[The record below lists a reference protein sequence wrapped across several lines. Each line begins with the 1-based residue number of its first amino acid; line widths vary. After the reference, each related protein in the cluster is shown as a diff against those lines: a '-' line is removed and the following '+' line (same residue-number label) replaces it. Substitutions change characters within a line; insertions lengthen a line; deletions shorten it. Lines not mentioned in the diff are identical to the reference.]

1 MAVDGSAILRRVN
14 GERVVVLGWSR
25 AILMQLAHPLVGAGV
40 AEHSAFRGSV
50 TEAALR
56 LHNTVAAMLSLTFG
70 DPSRRRTAIDRIRAI
85 HRTVNGTLP
94 EAAGRFPAG
103 TPYSAEDPALLLW
116 VHATLL
122 ESDVDI
128 YERVVAPLGREERD
142 ALCAASVPF
151 LLELGGDSTS
161 APASWEALRG
171 YMAAVESSNTLAV
184 TTAAREVGKAVVSPR
199 AAGLSVPLAGAFH
212 ELIAVGLLPPFLR
225 EAYGF
230 PWSKTRD
237 ARFRRA
243 LQAVRLARRLTP
255 DALARFR
262 EGR

>member
-1 MAVDGSAILRRVN
+1 
-14 GERVVVLGWSR
+14 
-25 AILMQLAHPLVGAGV
+25 
-40 AEHSAFRGSV
+40 
-50 TEAALR
+50 
-56 LHNTVAAMLSLTFG
+56 
-70 DPSRRRTAIDRIRAI
+70 
-85 HRTVNGTLP
+85 
-94 EAAGRFPAG
+94 
-103 TPYSAEDPALLLW
+103 
-116 VHATLL
+116 
-122 ESDVDI
+122 
-128 YERVVAPLGREERD
+128 
-142 ALCAASVPF
+142 
-151 LLELGGDSTS
+151 
-161 APASWEALRG
+161 
-171 YMAAVESSNTLAV
+171 MAAVESSNTLAV